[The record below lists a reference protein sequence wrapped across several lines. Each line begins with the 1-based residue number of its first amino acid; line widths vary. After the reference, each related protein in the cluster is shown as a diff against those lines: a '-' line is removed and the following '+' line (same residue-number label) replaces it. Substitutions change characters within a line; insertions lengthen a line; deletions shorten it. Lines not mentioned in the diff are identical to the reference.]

1 MITVCIPLLRVVLK
15 RVIWRLS
22 SCLEDIST
30 DVGVCVI
37 EIFGPLF
44 QNVCLQ
50 NSRSFGVSALI
61 IAIDF
66 FQAIVETR
74 LYLEHK
80 FVVDG
85 RQTTRTAVKILE
97 GALHFGVVTAKK
109 PSRLPKQRPDST
121 VVGVTHTGRSVMI
134 SRLDLIR
141 KPKRVPIRQSHG
153 KSLSKIAAT
162 SDRSVNA
169 EAIDLNDIASDG
181 NDDRP
186 ITHSSLEAFAPKL
199 STIIDD
205 VQIPHKHHAKLLSQ
219 ALQLVFA
226 SEVLVFAEYA
236 EFACSVLYGLYT
248 AALYHLPYARYNL
261 FFFGLSQNQFR
272 ASITNSFAYA
282 AFEGVSMVLF
292 FLLVRSKYG
301 LSTFHQLAFVLEK
314 YWMTVQGKMVG
325 SISLIFILSTAH
337 QGMDLSLTFNWEGI
351 LNGTIKE

>member
-1 MITVCIPLLRVVLK
+1 
-15 RVIWRLS
+15 
-22 SCLEDIST
+22 
-30 DVGVCVI
+30 
-37 EIFGPLF
+37 
-44 QNVCLQ
+44 
-50 NSRSFGVSALI
+50 
-61 IAIDF
+61 
-66 FQAIVETR
+66 
-74 LYLEHK
+74 
-80 FVVDG
+80 
-85 RQTTRTAVKILE
+85 
-97 GALHFGVVTAKK
+97 
-109 PSRLPKQRPDST
+109 
-121 VVGVTHTGRSVMI
+121 MI

-226 SEVLVFAEYA
+226 SKVLVFAEYA

-261 FFFGLSQNQFR
+261 FFIGLSQNQFR

-325 SISLIFILSTAH
+325 SISLIFILSTVH